1 MKWKPILGWSALAT
15 LAFAGII
22 AFVAGPGAKWVDRLP
37 AEAFFAILGAAALP
51 ILLGLCELI
60 FRVLDG
66 PFPKLP
72 AGVQVLKIYR
82 RPVYKWMGIAAAVV
96 LVLAGAIRIV
106 PVSRRENLS
115 LATNL
120 AAVFSCVALWYFHY
134 RARRYDLGRTALE
147 ANPWFHWTYTPAQ
160 MEAWDAGAGAET
172 WIGADGLMFAG
183 EYAPWSLAVYQLVK
197 AEAPGD
203 LPYRLDF
210 TFRKTSFGDE
220 SSLESIHVPIPE
232 GHAADLEVID
242 RQLRA
247 VCPGAQIRILP

>member
-96 LVLAGAIRIV
+96 RALGGAIRIV
-106 PVSRRENLS
+106 PVSRREDLS
-115 LATNL
+115 LA
-120 AAVFSCVALWYFHY
+120 
-134 RARRYDLGRTALE
+134 
-147 ANPWFHWTYTPAQ
+147 
-160 MEAWDAGAGAET
+160 
-172 WIGADGLMFAG
+172 
-183 EYAPWSLAVYQLVK
+183 
-197 AEAPGD
+197 
-203 LPYRLDF
+203 
-210 TFRKTSFGDE
+210 
-220 SSLESIHVPIPE
+220 
-232 GHAADLEVID
+232 
-242 RQLRA
+242 
-247 VCPGAQIRILP
+247 